1 MRAKPRR
8 IAAILQQQPQ
18 LAGLIARSRQHREL
32 LAQVR
37 DALPSDLATHCTSAT
52 LNGSILHLQVD
63 SPVWGARLRYHTPSL
78 LSRLRAR
85 HPGLASIRVRPRVA
99 TPARASRTSRRRFR
113 LHRSPQAAEHLE
125 RAARSISDEKLC
137 HALRRLAKTL
147 SEKE

>member
-8 IAAILQQQPQ
+8 IAAILQQPQ
-18 LAGLIARSRQHREL
+18 LATLIARSRLHRDL

-52 LNGSILHLQVD
+52 LSGNVLHLQVD
-63 SPVWGARLRYHTPSL
+63 SPVWGARLRYHVPGL
-78 LSRLRAR
+78 LSGLRTR
-85 HPGLASIRVRPRVA
+85 HPGLANIRVRTRVA
-99 TPARASRTSRRRFR
+99 TPARASRTNRRRFQ
-113 LHRSPQAAEHLE
+113 LHHSPRAAEHLE
-125 RAARSISDEKLC
+125 QAARSVEDEKLC

>member
-18 LAGLIARSRQHREL
+18 LATLITRSRQHRDL

-37 DALPSDLATHCTSAT
+37 EVLPSDLATHCTSAT
-52 LNGSILHLQVD
+52 LNGNVLHLQVD
-63 SPVWGARLRYHTPSL
+63 SPVWGARLRYHVPGL
-78 LSRLRAR
+78 LSGLRAR
-85 HPGLASIRVRPRVA
+85 HPGLASIRVRTRVT
-99 TPARASRTSRRRFR
+99 TPARASRTNRRRFR
-113 LHRSPQAAEHLE
+113 VHHSPRAAEHLE
-125 RAARSISDEKLC
+125 QAARSVEDENLS